1 MQSEELQKFNLIAIT
16 KVGITYRKHII
27 IFTLIGAALGMILS
41 FVITPKYDAFTIFY
55 APANSSISK
64 SVLDNNNLEGL
75 MEFGSEEQTDQMLQ
89 ILYSDQI
96 KEKVIQKFNLIEHYE
111 IDRDDEYV
119 ITKVKKKFEANSDF
133 KRTDYLAVKI
143 TITDESPDYAANMA
157 NYIGYILDSLKTN
170 IQQQRT
176 KQAFEII
183 RNQYF
188 SKKQEL
194 DSLQNVLTKLRQKGI
209 YDYLAQS
216 EVLTI
221 AIVKAETQLQEEE
234 ARVKVYDAYK
244 SKLPDTTIIRAKGRL
259 AAAKAAINSLKPRIE
274 TFGKY
279 SGAYVENEAFFEKQ
293 KEALAI
299 LQNKFENAQADISQ
313 SINQKFIIDKAQ
325 KPEMKSYP
333 NRLLVVL
340 ITTIVAFL
348 IGLFMAIYNQ
358 IILPNFKKA

>member
-1 MQSEELQKFNLIAIT
+1 MQSEELQQFNLIAIT
-16 KVGITYRKHII
+16 KVGIKYRKHII
-27 IFTLIGAALGMILS
+27 IFTLIGAALGIILS
-41 FVITPKYDAFTIFY
+41 FIIKPKYEAFTIFY

-89 ILYSDQI
+89 ILNSDQI
-96 KEKVIQKFNLIEHYE
+96 KEKVIQKFNLIAHYE
-111 IDRDDEYV
+111 IDQNDKYV
-119 ITKVKKKFEANSDF
+119 ITKVKRKFESNAEF

-143 TITDESPDYAANMA
+143 TITDENPDYAANMA
-157 NYIGYILDSLKTN
+157 NYVGYILDSLKTN

-183 RNQYF
+183 KIQYF
-188 SKKQEL
+188 SKKKEL
-194 DSLQNVLTKLRQKGI
+194 DSLQKVLTGLRQKGI

-244 SKLPDTTIIRAKGRL
+244 NKLPDTTIIRAKGRL
-259 AAAKAAINSLKPRIE
+259 AAAKAAISSLKPRIE

-279 SGAYVENEAFFEKQ
+279 SGDYVENEALFEKQ

-299 LQNKFENAQADISQ
+299 LQNKYENALVDFGQ

-333 NRLLVVL
+333 NRLLVAL
-340 ITTIVAFL
+340 ITTLVAFL
-348 IGLFMAIYNQ
+348 IGLFMAIYND